1 MVDIN
6 TTKDAQAT
14 ADKVKAADQGGKGAG
29 DAYKA
34 LNSEVQDHY
43 NQIGKNG
50 YTQADFQNYQNA
62 LVKDLV
68 ANGTL
73 PDLSLEWAS
82 ANKDILHKLSSKQG
96 DGGGNNLPDNG
107 ISHDA
112 IGTTVDLMKGNFDG
126 TLTQAYGAQLENGG
140 DVAGVHINGGTFDA
154 ATAATGGN
162 PGHDA
167 YLGPK
172 STQAYFDQETR
183 AITNR
188 GLVAKDGDKTTSKI
202 SQLFDGDTPLIQQ
215 LDTAK
220 DGGKA
225 DGKVS
230 QDDLDAWL
238 NSHDKNDPNYQVVR
252 DIRDGKYDGQLKK
265 SDGNDKI
272 SDGFSVGE
280 LSADFGIPDLEG
292 NIKDG
297 KSSYAD
303 LAKAY
308 REARDGDPVPA
319 PTVVKGFDGK
329 PLSVSY
335 DNGRVD
341 QFEYD
346 ANGNINRITETPPGG
361 GDPVVYKANDK
372 GVWGAVKADGTID
385 DSTGNRNPVVTS
397 DGRYAFQ
404 NKDGKWVEADDHGNF
419 VPPSADFTYQQ
430 GFPKLDKEGNPIPGQ
445 VQTSEITVNSDSQV
459 TQIKAPD
466 GSVSK
471 FTYDANDASKLTGLT
486 AVDEKGNPMAFAK
499 DDSGK
504 WVTVGADG
512 KPTTTAAPFS
522 DASIDSSGN
531 VTLTMPDGS
540 KVVSTPDNVNHKD
553 TADGPVVGADSS
565 ASATNTSDGSNST
578 DGNKQTADVKLPFE
592 TKTDDQGNTTF
603 NLEGG
608 DGKWLWNYADQIA
621 KASGKDTQQVL
632 DEIVKANQGKNGLAA
647 DATGDN
653 VGNYQPG
660 DYIIPKDLLTTT
672 DASTAAAT
680 STDASTSS
688 TSASTDSSQ
697 TSSTDA
703 KAQPNPA
710 AGDNLA
716 SNVEVKD
723 GYVASIKY
731 ANDSSLSF
739 TYDDQH
745 NLTSIQ
751 LSGIQDGGQTYSMK
765 DGAWVA
771 ADGSP
776 APFNNPVVQ
785 PDGSFSYTDASGQE
799 MSIAPDS
806 QAGAK
811 K

>member
-6 TTKDAQAT
+6 TTKDAQTT
-14 ADKVKAADQGGKGAG
+14 ADKVKAADKGGKGAE

-34 LNSEVQDHY
+34 LNTEVQDHY

-96 DGGGNNLPDNG
+96 DGSGNNLPDNG

-112 IGTTVDLMKGNFDG
+112 IGTTVSLMKGNLDG
-126 TLTQAYGAQLENGG
+126 TLIQAYGAQLENGG
-140 DVAGVHINGGTFDA
+140 DVAGVHIQGGTFDA

-202 SQLFDGDTPLIQQ
+202 SQLFDGDPPLIQQ

-220 DGGKA
+220 DGGKP

-230 QDDLDAWL
+230 QDDLDSWL

-265 SDGNDKI
+265 QDGNDKI

-280 LSADFGIPDLEG
+280 LSGDFGIPDLEG

-297 KSSYAD
+297 KSSYSD

-308 REARDGDPVPA
+308 QEARKGDPVPP
-319 PTVVKGFDGK
+319 PTVVKGADGRTA
-329 PLSVSY
+329 SISY

-341 QFEYD
+341 KFEYD
-346 ANGNINRITETPPGG
+346 ANGNINRIEETPAGG

-372 GVWGAVKADGTID
+372 GVWGPVKADGTID
-385 DSTGNRNPVVTS
+385 DSAGNRAPVITS
-397 DGRYAFQ
+397 DGHYAFQ
-404 NKDGKWVEADDHGNF
+404 QKDGKWVMADDHGNF
-419 VPPSADFTYQQ
+419 VAPAGDFTYQQ

-445 VQTSEITVNSDSQV
+445 VQNSEITVNSDSQV

-471 FTYDANDASKLTGLT
+471 FTYDANDPSKLTGLT
-486 AVDEKGNPMAFAK
+486 AVDEKGNPVAFAK
-499 DDSGK
+499 DSSGK
-504 WVTVGADG
+504 WVSVGADG
-512 KPTTTAAPFS
+512 KPSTTAAPFS
-522 DASIDSSGN
+522 DAAIDSSGN

-553 TADGPVVGADSS
+553 TANGPVVGADSS
-565 ASATNTSDGSNST
+565 TASTNPG
-578 DGNKQTADVKLPFE
+578 DGNNPPADNQPTTTDVKLPFE

-603 NLEGG
+603 TLEGG

-632 DEIVKANQGKNGLAA
+632 DEIVQANRGKNGLSA

-653 VGNYQPG
+653 VGNYQTG
-660 DYIIPKDLLTTT
+660 DYIIPKDLLT
-672 DASTAAAT
+672 AS
-680 STDASTSS
+680 DSS
-688 TSASTDSSQ
+688 TPADTTQ
-697 TSSTDA
+697 
-703 KAQPNPA
+703 KPNPA
-710 AGDNLA
+710 AGDKLA
-716 SNVEVKD
+716 DNVQVKD
-723 GYVASIKY
+723 GYVASVKY
-731 ANDSSLSF
+731 GDSSTLSF

-751 LSGIQDGGQTYSMK
+751 LAGVQGGGDTYTLK
-765 DGAWVA
+765 DGKWVG

-776 APFNNPVVQ
+776 APFNDPVVQ
-785 PDGSFSYTDASGQE
+785 PDGSFAYTDAQGQA
-799 MSIAPDS
+799 MAIAPDAQS
-806 QAGAK
+806 A
-811 K
+811 